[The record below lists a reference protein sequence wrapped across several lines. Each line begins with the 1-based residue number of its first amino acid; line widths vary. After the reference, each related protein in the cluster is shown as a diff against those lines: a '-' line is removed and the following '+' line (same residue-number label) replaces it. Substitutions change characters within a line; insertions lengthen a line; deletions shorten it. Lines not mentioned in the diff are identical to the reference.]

1 MSHVELT
8 HTAPGGFNEFAVA
21 FPHLVEIEEAVPV
34 QPLAALKTLH
44 VPRDSPAKVK
54 ITNLEPTQI
63 LPGLYIG
70 ARKDALNRDTLAALG
85 IRSIVNVT
93 KDVPNAFPE
102 DIDYVQIPVD
112 VCRAPAPPPR
122 AHRPQDHWSQDLSC
136 YFDLACDFIDS
147 HRKCVARGAAALC

>member
-1 MSHVELT
+1 MWVARPHVALT
-8 HTAPGGFNEFAVA
+8 HCAAGGFNDFAVA
-21 FPHLVEIEEAVPV
+21 FPQLVEIEEAVPM
-34 QPLAALKTLH
+34 PHSLAPLKTLH
-44 VPRDSPAKVK
+44 MPRDSPAKVK

-93 KDVPNAFPE
+93 KDVPNAFPG

-112 VCRAPAPPPR
+112 VWPRRVALR
-122 AHRPQDHWSQDLSC
+122 AHPRTGPLESGPQQL
-136 YFDLACDFIDS
+136 L
-147 HRKCVARGAAALC
+147 R